1 VLAVAGG
8 GTKIFAWGSNS
19 QGQLGDGSIIS
30 RSTPVLMSTQPGG
43 VLRVVAGEYHSLA
56 LLKSGQ
62 VLAWGFNRDGQLGD
76 GTTEDRHTP
85 VFVKQLG
92 GRVLHVYLASGGL
105 HNIALLDN
113 GELKAWGSGNKGQLG
128 IGGNQASLFPVTVQ
142 GLQSSVTS
150 AAVGRHHSLA
160 ISGATGALQAWGS
173 NVYGQVA
180 SSNTAAE
187 TLKPGA
193 VILEDVLLVEAG
205 WYHSFAIKV

>member
-1 VLAVAGG
+1 
-8 GTKIFAWGSNS
+8 
-19 QGQLGDGSIIS
+19 
-30 RSTPVLMSTQPGG
+30 MSTQPGG
-43 VLRVVAGEYHSLA
+43 VLRVVAGESHSLA

-105 HNIALLDN
+105 HNIALLEN
-113 GELKAWGSGNKGQLG
+113 GELKVWGSGNKGQLG

-187 TLKPGA
+187 ALKPGA
-193 VILEDVLLVEAG
+193 VILGDVLLVEAG